1 MSTRSPWSRA
11 RAGRDRAERRAQLQF
26 NQSSGTDGGYIDFTA
41 DPTALTNPLD
51 TDADNAGLRI
61 STGVSVEQFVDLN
74 FNTEFLRVAGDMTAT
89 VDGFVYASG
98 SLALEKKG
106 AGTVSV
112 KPSVGACAATPQAVD
127 LLTLGGT
134 VDLFAGVN
142 APQDIATLDP
152 ADPGD
157 NQGAAGPGC
166 SVRPGPAQRQRGRSD
181 LYGRPQRYVQ
191 HGDVRP
197 AAAGE
202 SECRL
207 GHPGAEH
214 ITGHQAGHAAGG
226 GH

>member
-1 MSTRSPWSRA
+1 MLTLTVPANAFDFTADDPVTAQVSFADSTTYY
-11 RAGRDRAERRAQLQF
+11 AGTINTGTVTAVGLEGIALSGSAQLQF

-112 KPSVGACAATPQAVD
+112 KPSVGAGAATPQAVD

-142 APQDIATLDP
+142 ARRTSLRWIRLIPVTPRGCWSRMLSSAWPCSTP
-152 ADPGD
+152 AWPIRLIR
-157 NQGAAGPGC
+157 
-166 SVRPGPAQRQRGRSD
+166 SSTTVRPTR
-181 LYGRPQRYVQ
+181 
-191 HGDVRP
+191 
-197 AAAGE
+197 
-202 SECRL
+202 
-207 GHPGAEH
+207 
-214 ITGHQAGHAAGG
+214 
-226 GH
+226 